1 MENKNLTKPSSLIE
15 KGGRLALCFQILLWA
30 LIITLIVFGILLIR
44 DPGNEKYEAVLE
56 LSGIFFGILI
66 ISLYYL
72 FEFKSGVMLFLK
84 AIPQE
89 FKSINKI
96 EFIEFM
102 KSYYQKEP
110 YIHIELVKFEI
121 TKGGL
126 VKYLK
131 TENEYV
137 EKEEG
142 YFLRTKFIEQTY
154 YSPDKINYKT
164 IFSKSED
171 FPFYSYRDVSGT
183 CYIVN
188 APLLDLTIISETYFA
203 DRISIL
209 DLNNEENKLKSEYEG
224 VSIYEKIYN
233 NTENYSFIMGN
244 GKYLNRKWFTF
255 FILLGLAEPYKWYL
269 KSKYKKQAIKI
280 KKIISTRND
289 LFSDANNQLYQSLNP
304 NIILNNTKYK
314 VESIGANKKYSP
326 PQAANETEIR
336 EANKI
341 NNWNHYLF
349 QVNNSTKIVDDGLG
363 INGLSN
369 DYKAFK

>member
-1 MENKNLTKPSSLIE
+1 M
-15 KGGRLALCFQILLWA
+15 
-30 LIITLIVFGILLIR
+30 
-44 DPGNEKYEAVLE
+44 
-56 LSGIFFGILI
+56 
-66 ISLYYL
+66 
-72 FEFKSGVMLFLK
+72 
-84 AIPQE
+84 PQE
-89 FKSINKI
+89 FKSINK
-96 EFIEFM
+96 IEFM

-126 VKYLK
+126 VKEFK
-131 TENEYV
+131 TEYDYDE
-137 EKEEG
+137 EEEG
-142 YFLRTKFIEQTY
+142 FVLTKKFIEQTY
-154 YSPDKINYKT
+154 YSPIKPIIK
-164 IFSKSED
+164 FSKSED

-183 CYIVN
+183 YYIVN

-233 NTENYSFIMGN
+233 NKENYSFIMGN
-244 GKYLNRKWFTF
+244 EKYLNRKWFTF
-255 FILLGLAEPYKWYL
+255 FILLGLAEPYKWYF
-269 KSKYKKQAIKI
+269 KSKYKKQTIKI

-314 VESIGANKKYSP
+314 MENIGTNRKYSP
-326 PQAANETEIR
+326 PQAANESEIA

-349 QVNNSTKIVDDGLG
+349 QVNNSTKIVEDGV
-363 INGLSN
+363 
-369 DYKAFK
+369 